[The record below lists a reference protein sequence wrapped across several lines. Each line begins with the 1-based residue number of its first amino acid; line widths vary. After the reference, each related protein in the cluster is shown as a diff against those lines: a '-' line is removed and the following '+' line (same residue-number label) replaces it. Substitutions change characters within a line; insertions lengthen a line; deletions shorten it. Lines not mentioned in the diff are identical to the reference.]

1 MSECKHDG
9 GFRYMDPGPL
19 SDDIVMKV
27 YNQCNQDVFGLEEIR
42 NAPGIVE
49 TRLMT
54 HEEAGIL
61 MEQMWNAPT
70 LIAKLEAEL
79 ADARRI
85 AGDAL
90 DRAQRA
96 MEERDRL
103 KARLEEAGWA
113 LDAARQ
119 RQEETERRD

>member
-54 HEEAGIL
+54 HEEAAAL
-61 MEQMWNAPT
+61 MDQMWNAPS
-70 LIAKLEAEL
+70 LVEALTKIREVST
-79 ADARRI
+79 DA
-85 AGDAL
+85 AYSDSEAL
-90 DRAQRA
+90 VTI
-96 MEERDRL
+96 
-103 KARLEEAGWA
+103 ARLCNEVLSRSLKKEGKT
-113 LDAARQ
+113 Q
-119 RQEETERRD
+119 